1 MDIKKNILETL
12 ENLDA
17 ISKEKA
23 KYEIHKEYLEKQVAK
38 YEKKK
43 Q

>member
-1 MDIKKNILETL
+1 MDIKKNILDTL

-17 ISKEKA
+17 ISKEQG
-23 KYEIHKEYLEKQVAK
+23 KYEKHKEYLEKQVAK
-38 YEKKK
+38 YEKS